1 KAPRPPSSPTS
12 ASTCHARATRPAKTR
27 PKKLGGGSC
36 GEKCRPCSST
46 SPVSTSHRVYPE
58 EGNYWCNRQGTM
70 RFLKGTVALLVVA
83 GVAFGGSIAGT
94 TYVLD
99 SREEAAHEAQQEAV
113 LAQERSEIIAGLDD
127 SVEAAENAPE
137 VRDNI
142 GTYTVRCQVHEDD
155 EQGPLLG
162 FVFGNHHES

>member
-1 KAPRPPSSPTS
+1 
-12 ASTCHARATRPAKTR
+12 
-27 PKKLGGGSC
+27 
-36 GEKCRPCSST
+36 
-46 SPVSTSHRVYPE
+46 
-58 EGNYWCNRQGTM
+58 M

-142 GTYTVRCQVHEDD
+142 GTYTVRCQVHEED

-162 FVFGNHHES
+162 FVFGNHHESIDTAELVAENYLSRVAPMGNGELSHCRTWENYTSQGAIDAQGNPL